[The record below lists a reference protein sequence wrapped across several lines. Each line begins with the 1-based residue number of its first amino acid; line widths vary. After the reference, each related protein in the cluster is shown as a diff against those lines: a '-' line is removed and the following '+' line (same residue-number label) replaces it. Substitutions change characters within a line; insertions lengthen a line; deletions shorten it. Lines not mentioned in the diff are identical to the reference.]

1 MTDVRQF
8 VDQVLDEARS
18 AHPGVEFGI
27 TLSLANALLL
37 PKGADK
43 LWRPDADGRVGY
55 YSGDVYRDCLVDEI
69 PNTEPAPI
77 DYLVIVSPVYGTSDA
92 AGEPTHQPSPPDT
105 SYRRL
110 LVGGPVA
117 RTYSGPGAFGCELH
131 PVLGEVAD
139 ELSLFRVGIVGHR
152 SEEPAAADLDESDDG
167 DTAVAVE
174 HVPGAGLGG
183 CLHLRHGGP
192 VLHHEPHCTTCR
204 RHRRPRP
211 RSWGVRAVLLE

>member
-77 DYLVIVSPVYGTSDA
+77 DYLVIVSPVYGTSGAAEDA
-92 AGEPTHQPSPPDT
+92 VTYYGDLRTGAVDT
-105 SYRRL
+105 SL
-110 LVGGPVA
+110 P
-117 RTYSGPGAFGCELH
+117 
-131 PVLGEVAD
+131 AD
-139 ELSLFRVGIVGHR
+139 VQTDPPA
-152 SEEPAAADLDESDDG
+152 EPA
-167 DTAVAVE
+167 
-174 HVPGAGLGG
+174 
-183 CLHLRHGGP
+183 
-192 VLHHEPHCTTCR
+192 
-204 RHRRPRP
+204 
-211 RSWGVRAVLLE
+211 